1 MGKKISRRDF
11 LKGTA
16 IGTGALLIPGKSF
29 ALGNKS
35 VRWYGKTKQ
44 VPTFCEMCF
53 WKCGV
58 IAKVKNGRVIKLE
71 GNPEHPQNY
80 GHLCARG
87 NSGIMLLYD
96 PDRLKYPLI
105 RVGKR
110 GEGRFK
116 KVSWSEALD
125 YIAKKMEKIKEKYG
139 PHSMAFFTH
148 GAGGGLFRY
157 LMKAYGSRNNAAPSF
172 GQCKGARDV
181 GYELTFGMSP
191 ANERADFENANVI
204 LLIGGHIGENIHT
217 GYVRS
222 FARGLAR
229 GAKLIVVDPRFSTA
243 AGKADYW
250 LPIKPGT
257 DTALLLAWI
266 NVLINEELYDSYYIE
281 TLTEGFDQLKDYI
294 QPYTPEWAEKIT
306 DIPASTIY
314 ETARVMGN
322 GKPAVAVN
330 PGRHT
335 AWYGD
340 DVQRSRALAILTALL
355 GAWGRK
361 GGVFLPIRWRI
372 PILRHPPYPIP
383 SVPKADGAGTIY
395 PFANKVEGLTVQMR
409 DATLNEDPY
418 PIKGWFVY
426 AQNIMKSFPG
436 VEKTIKAI
444 EKLELMV
451 VVEVLPTESVLYAD
465 VVLPEAT
472 YLERYDDLVSLP
484 AKEKF
489 VALRQ
494 PVVSPLY
501 ESRPG
506 WWIAREI
513 GIRLGLKEYFPYE
526 NFEDYLRTRCEK
538 GGINFDALKRKG
550 VIKKSAYPYFP
561 DDLSTDG
568 WRIRTPSGK
577 FELYSSELE
586 DKGFEPLPKFTPH
599 QEPPEGYFRLIYGRT
614 PYHTFSRT
622 QNNKWL
628 MELQS
633 LNPVW
638 INEEVAQKLG
648 IKTGDRV
655 KLINQDGI
663 ESELS
668 VAYVTQGIR
677 KDCVFIAHGFG
688 HRSPFLRLAYKK
700 GISDNR
706 LMTKYATDPISGTQG
721 LRVNFVK
728 IVKER

>member
-1 MGKKISRRDF
+1 MAKKISRRDF

-16 IGTGALLIPGKSF
+16 IGGGALLIPTKGF
-29 ALGNKS
+29 ALGSKS
-35 VRWYGKTKQ
+35 IKWYGKVKT
-44 VPTFCEMCF
+44 VHTFCEMCF

-71 GNPEHPQNY
+71 GNPEHPQNH
-80 GHLCARG
+80 GKLCARG

-110 GEGRFK
+110 GEGRFRRA
-116 KVSWSEALD
+116 SWSEALD
-125 YIAKKMEKIKEKYG
+125 YIAQKMQEIKEKYG

-148 GAGGGLFRY
+148 GAGGGNFRY

-191 ANERADFENANVI
+191 ANERADFENAKVI

-222 FARGLAR
+222 FANGISK
-229 GAKLIVVDPRFSTA
+229 GAKLIVVDPRYSMA
-243 AGKADYW
+243 ASKSDYW

-257 DTALLLAWI
+257 DLALLLSWI
-266 NVLINEELYDSYYIE
+266 NVIVNEELYDSEYVE
-281 TLTEGFDQLKDYI
+281 TMTVGFDKLKDYI

-306 DIPASTIY
+306 EIPADLIY
-314 ETARVMGN
+314 KTARLMGEN
-322 GKPAVAVN
+322 IPAVAIN

-361 GGVFLPIRWRI
+361 GGIFLPVKWRI
-372 PILRHPPYPIP
+372 PRIKHPRYPKP
-383 SVPKADGAGTIY
+383 SAPRADGAGTKY
-395 PFANKVEGLTVQMR
+395 PFASKGEGLTVQLR

-426 AQNIMKSFPG
+426 AQNIVKSFPG
-436 VEKTIKAI
+436 MEKTIKAI
-444 EKLELMV
+444 DKLDLMV

-494 PVVSPLY
+494 PVVDPLY

-506 WWIAREI
+506 WWIVKEL
-513 GIRLGLKEYFPYE
+513 GKRLGLDAYFPYE
-526 NFEDYLRTRCEK
+526 NYEDYLRSRATMA
-538 GGINFDALKRKG
+538 GIDFEELKRKG
-550 VIKKSAYPYFP
+550 VVKKPANPYFP
-561 DDLSTDG
+561 EDLSTEG
-568 WRIRTPSGK
+568 WKIRTPSGK

-586 DKGFEPLPKFTPH
+586 EAGFDPLPKFTPH
-599 QEPPEGYFRLIYGRT
+599 GDPPKGYFRLIYGRS

-628 MELQS
+628 MELQDT
-633 LNPVW
+633 NPVW
-638 INEEVAQKLG
+638 INSEVAKELG
-648 IKTGDRV
+648 IKDGDRV
-655 KLINQDGI
+655 RLVNQDGVKSNI
-663 ESELS
+663 G
-668 VAYVTQGIR
+668 VAKVTQGIR
-677 KDCVFIAHGFG
+677 KDCVYIVHGFG
-688 HRSPFLRLAYKK
+688 HKSPFLHLAYNK
-700 GISDNR
+700 GISDNH
-706 LMTKYATDPISGTQG
+706 LMTKYTTDPISGTQG

-728 IVKER
+728 IEKVR